1 MYKGPPFKVAEKSI
15 SAAHTGFINKIG
27 YTPWDQCGH
36 FVTISADK
44 FIKVYS
50 TETSELVFEQEKCHA
65 MGINDMAFMP
75 NEWEIATCSSDR
87 TVKIWKLDLE
97 AKSFTEIRTLNLSED
112 DTSAYKDNVEK
123 QILAVAGFKS
133 GETLGLNLHSDIS
146 VWKGESTSPDL
157 VIRGHRSTVNSVGN
171 FNNTALISGDSEGHI
186 LSWDPATGN
195 ANRSQT
201 QFVSK
206 LGISTI
212 AANS

>member
-1 MYKGPPFKVAEKSI
+1 
-15 SAAHTGFINKIG
+15 
-27 YTPWDQCGH
+27 
-36 FVTISADK
+36 
-44 FIKVYS
+44 
-50 TETSELVFEQEKCHA
+50 LVFEQEKCHA

-146 VWKGESTSPDL
+146 VWKGESTSPDQ